1 MKMDNHTRILKELDL
16 KATPKRLAM
25 LDILS
30 GEKIYLSPEEVWLR
44 LKQRFSAIGL
54 PTVYRNLEEMANG
67 GIIFKVIHPD
77 RKLYYFYCSNST
89 HHHHFVCTACR
100 KVDDLSCCAFEEV
113 EKEVAEYLN
122 GTVSSHIM
130 QVFGTCGQCSAGKK
144 AVR

>member
-1 MKMDNHTRILKELDL
+1 MDKLTRILKQLEL
-16 KATPKRLAM
+16 KATPKRLAL

-30 GEKIYLSPEEVWLR
+30 GEKIYMSPEEVWFR

-54 PTVYRNLEEMANG
+54 PTVYRNLEEMAKG

-77 RKLYYFYCSNST
+77 RKLYYFYCSNRT

-113 EKEVAEYLN
+113 EKEVLECLN
-122 GTVSSHIM
+122 GTISSHIM
-130 QVFGTCGQCSAGKK
+130 QVFGKCRQCSAAK

>member
-1 MKMDNHTRILKELDL
+1 MEDHVRTLKKLEL
-16 KATPKRLAM
+16 KATPKRLAI

-30 GEKIYLSPEEVWLR
+30 RETIYLSPEEVWTR
-44 LKQRFSAIGL
+44 LKERFSAIGL

-100 KVDDLSCCAFEEV
+100 KVDDLTFCAFEEI
-113 EKEVAEYLN
+113 EKEVAENLN
-122 GTVSSHIM
+122 GSVSSHII
-130 QVFGTCGQCSAGKK
+130 QVFGKCGQCSSENKAG
-144 AVR
+144 R

>member
-1 MKMDNHTRILKELDL
+1 MDDHARILKELDL
-16 KATPKRLAM
+16 KATPKRLAI

-30 GEKIYLSPEEVWLR
+30 LETIYLSPEEVWVR
-44 LKQRFSAIGL
+44 LKRRFSAIGL

-77 RKLYYFYCSNST
+77 RKLYYFYCSNGK

-100 KVDDLSCCAFEEV
+100 RVDDLTCCAFEEI
-113 EKEVAEYLN
+113 EQEVSENLN

-130 QVFGTCGQCSAGKK
+130 QVFGMCRHCAAGDKEDQ
-144 AVR
+144 